1 MLHILKLYF
10 RKVLKQFFKKK
21 IEPNFSIIN
30 TQKNK
35 FLFGQQHFA
44 SSYFF
49 EENLNMQ
56 ESPHYKYLENEN
68 NIYEK
73 YLINSWTEYYKIPT
87 NKIKDKI
94 KNYTDL
100 KVNIKKTRNNIVP
113 VKLVRDFD
121 NNYIVWDGNHRVC
134 ICIYEKIP
142 LRAKIY
148 SPEYYISQIIKG
160 DEFYASGNR
169 GIPYQSIYR
178 GGEILLNGR
187 RTDLYERIEMMDLDD
202 LENKSVV
209 DFGCNLGMSLAIA
222 CEKGALDCLG
232 LEMSSKIVTSAIR
245 INVILKHPIRFQ
257 CADLSINK
265 KFRKKYDTVFA
276 FSIDKHVKN
285 DKILASNILNTS
297 AKVLYL
303 ETHSNSDIPNEIKK
317 ISKKINLKGKTAQNR
332 LFYKILI
339 K

>member
-49 EENLNMQ
+49 EENLNCKYYFNLNMQ

-100 KVNIKKTRNNIVP
+100 KVNIKKTRKNIVP

-222 CEKGALDCLG
+222 C
-232 LEMSSKIVTSAIR
+232 R

-257 CADLSINK
+257 CADLSIDK

-297 AKVLYL
+297 AKVLYF
-303 ETHSNSDIPNEIKK
+303 ETHSNSDIPDEIKK

>member
-1 MLHILKLYF
+1 MN
-10 RKVLKQFFKKK
+10 QFFKEKL
-21 IEPNFSIIN
+21 EPKFSTIN

-44 SSYFF
+44 SLIFF
-49 EENLNMQ
+49 EANLNCKYYFDLDML
-56 ESPHYKYLENEN
+56 ETPHYKYLENAN

-87 NKIKDKI
+87 NKINDKI
-94 KNYTDL
+94 KNYIDL
-100 KVNIKKTRNNIVP
+100 KENIRKIKYNLVP
-113 VKLVRDFD
+113 VKLVRDFE

-134 ICIYEKIP
+134 ISIYEKIP

-160 DEFYASGNR
+160 DEYYASGNR

-178 GGEILLNGR
+178 NGEILLNGR
-187 RTDLYERIEMMDLDD
+187 RTDLYERIEMIDMND

-232 LEMSSKIVTSAIR
+232 LEMSNKIVTTAIR
-245 INVILKHPIRFQ
+245 INIILKHPIRFQ

-265 KFRKKYDTVFA
+265 KFEKKFDTVFA
-276 FSIDKHVKN
+276 FSIDKHINN

-297 AKVLYL
+297 AKVLYF
-303 ETHSNSDIPNEIKK
+303 ETHSNSDIPAQIKK
-317 ISKKINLKGKTAQNR
+317 ISRKISLKGKTAQNR
-332 LFYKILI
+332 LFYKILL